1 MVWWVHLQ
9 VIFHPKKSIHSTSSE
24 QNHTYTIKQKLLDS
38 PIMKQWERPHSYTVH
53 FKEQMGQWREAVG
66 QLPSQQP
73 DQSCGTVATSTA
85 WPKLWDSCH
94 LNSLTKAVGQL
105 PSQQPDQSCGTVAI
119 STARPKPDQSCRTVA
134 ISTAWPKLWDSC
146 HLNSLTKAVG
156 QLPSQQPD
164 QSCGTVATSTAQK
177 LWDSCHLNSPTKA
190 VGQLPPQQPDQS
202 CGTVAISTAQPK
214 LWDSCHFNSLTK
226 EIWTQKKAGHSTWKS
241 VKRFQA
247 QIPVWRWC
255 LRPVWYSQHTY
266 RRTCHSPTRSF
277 AAEYPAEQKK
287 QTVLECGWS
296 WFLSSRDIGS
306 FTRLAL
312 CVYGVGLD
320 MAISILKAKSLR
332 SKDFD
337 MFYILIK

>member
-24 QNHTYTIKQKLLDS
+24 ENHTYTIKQKLLDS

-73 DQSCGTVATSTA
+73 DQSCGTVAISTA

-105 PSQQPDQSCGTVAI
+105 PSQQ
-119 STARPKPDQSCRTVA
+119 PDQSCRTVA

-164 QSCGTVATSTAQK
+164 QSCGTVATSTAWPK
-177 LWDSCHLNSPTKA
+177 LWDSCHLNGPTKA
-190 VGQLPPQQPDQS
+190 VGQLPSQQPNQS
-202 CGTVAISTAQPK
+202 CGTVAILTAWP
-214 LWDSCHFNSLTK
+214 
-226 EIWTQKKAGHSTWKS
+226 
-241 VKRFQA
+241 KRFEHRRRQDTVHENQWKGFRPRYLCEGDVCA
-247 QIPVWRWC
+247 PCDTLSIHTGEHATV
-255 LRPVWYSQHTY
+255 RPVHLLRNILQNRKS
-266 RRTCHSPTRSF
+266 RP
-277 AAEYPAEQKK
+277 
-287 QTVLECGWS
+287 
-296 WFLSSRDIGS
+296 FLNV
-306 FTRLAL
+306 A
-312 CVYGVGLD
+312 GVG
-320 MAISILKAKSLR
+320 S
-332 SKDFD
+332 
-337 MFYILIK
+337 YPVVT